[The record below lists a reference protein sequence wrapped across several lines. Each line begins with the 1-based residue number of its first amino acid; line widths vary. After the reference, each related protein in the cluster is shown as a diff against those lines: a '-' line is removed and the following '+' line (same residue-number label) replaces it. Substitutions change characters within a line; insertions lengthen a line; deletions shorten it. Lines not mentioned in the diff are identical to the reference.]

1 MTKEIKISLTDE
13 FVEDFSRE
21 AGFSNLDI
29 ANNMS
34 NLHRLM
40 KNVAKIILSSDETR
54 ETIFQEELEKR
65 SKVDETRE
73 VNRKEFN
80 ELSALVDE
88 VVIWLVSYNHSVLLG
103 DKIKDRAESL
113 KKRKQIAE
121 LHDKIK
127 RLESEG

>member
-1 MTKEIKISLTDE
+1 MTKEISFTDE
-13 FVEDFSRE
+13 FVEDFSRK
-21 AGFSNLDI
+21 AGFSNRDI
-29 ANNMS
+29 ANNMA

-40 KNVAKIILSSDETR
+40 KTVANQVISSSEVR
-54 ETIFQEELEKR
+54 EQIFQEELEKR

-73 VNRKEFN
+73 VTRKEFN

-88 VVIWLVSYNHSVLLG
+88 VVWCLAKSKYPMQVG
-103 DKIKDRAESL
+103 IKTQDRAEFL
-113 KKRKQIAE
+113 QKRKQIAE

>member
-1 MTKEIKISLTDE
+1 MPKEINYSDDAVYDKAWKAGLEQQYLTNRVKFINLVNSVANEAISSSE
-13 FVEDFSRE
+13 VRE
-21 AGFSNLDI
+21 Q
-29 ANNMS
+29 
-34 NLHRLM
+34 
-40 KNVAKIILSSDETR
+40 
-54 ETIFQEELEKR
+54 IFQEELEKR

-88 VVIWLVSYNHSVLLG
+88 VVIWLATYNQSVLMG
-103 DKIKDRAESL
+103 DKIKDRAKSL
-113 KKRKQIAE
+113 RKRKQIAE

>member
-1 MTKEIKISLTDE
+1 MTKEIRFTDE

-21 AGFSNLDI
+21 AGFSNRDI
-29 ANNMS
+29 ANNMA

-40 KNVAKIILSSDETR
+40 KTVANQVISSSEVR
-54 ETIFQEELEKR
+54 EQIFQEELEKR

-88 VVIWLVSYNHSVLLG
+88 VVIWLVGYNHSVLLG

-127 RLESEG
+127 RLENEG